1 MKKASFKLF
10 ILMLCTSIVSY
21 AQKNNVADAIENKKF
36 NPAAL
41 LWYTEPAATWE
52 EAISTGNGRLGAMVF
67 GKYNEERIQ
76 LNEDNYWSGGPY
88 SSVVNDGYKTLPTI
102 QKLVFEGQ
110 YLEAHNLF
118 GRNLM
123 GYPVEQQKYQ
133 SLGNLHLFFKKEDSV
148 SNYKRWL
155 DKAGEPCTIEMKP
168 NLRIVSN
175 GKQIKFKHNTNGTAS
190 FNTIAGQTYSID

>member
-1 MKKASFKLF
+1 MKKASFTLF
-10 ILMLCTSIVSY
+10 ILMLTTSIASY
-21 AQKNNVADAIENKKF
+21 AQKNNVANAIDNKSF
-36 NPAAL
+36 NPASIV
-41 LWYTEPAATWE
+41 WYDEPAATWE
-52 EAISTGNGRLGAMVF
+52 EAIPTGNGRIGAMVF

-76 LNEDNYWSGGPY
+76 LNEDTYWSGGPY
-88 SSVVNDGYKTLPTI
+88 STVVNDGHKTLPTI
-102 QKLVFEGQ
+102 QKLVFEGK

-155 DKAGEPCTIEMKP
+155 DLEHGVTSVA
-168 NLRIVSN
+168 
-175 GKQIKFKHNTNGTAS
+175 
-190 FNTIAGQTYSID
+190 